1 MVNFYYESGN
11 RYTDPVRYFKAN
23 DPYYYEVDNI
33 PIKQLEENSRFLKDQ
48 VDGLINEVKGSSVNR
63 SNFSELQ
70 PYTEGVDSTI
80 KVRPGRFTARIN
92 EAYTK
97 EPLQFITQAFGAGD
111 NSDPFKDSWIV
122 GTAASGSVSAGL
134 VKWRTKVVDNATN
147 MNGLFERTFVYPMK
161 SDSLVGEGVDS
172 EDPNNMSQST
182 NGTISGRASWPGLF
196 GYLHEYN
203 TDRNIRPISMS
214 DGLNPIVDL
223 FRQAGRLE
231 SEFIKKWRGAIRT
244 SIVDIPN
251 ELQIEIPRFSDEDF
265 FYYDESGNRIPLS
278 ADQRID
284 LLFIYSKPIDQ
295 SEIKVASYSN
305 RVPRTLTTP
314 ELGIVKGAGLGIS
327 LQKSTTAST
336 RDDNI
341 RLQNLNG
348 VSLMVANS
356 SDELAENTG
365 VSGSAGIIR
374 GSFPSPD
381 DLMNLA
387 PLLSE
392 NLSTTSVAL
401 IGQSILPIAYI
412 VVKRGAELN
421 ERSTPIIENS
431 DIIDI
436 RPFFRTTELTYNE
449 RAGIAAATPQL
460 SIANPV
466 VTEGTLDNV
475 RTDLVIDYNTKINA
489 LRGEIGQSRVIGA
502 GTIHG
507 GMLYGVEGALAT
519 YLRDTQAVTS
529 YATAKSRVQEIYDYK
544 GEIPDLPDW
553 DVARWCTAGNLVNAG
568 DYPNDR
574 INWFHWGVGGRQSAA
589 QEALKYSC
597 LRQKP
602 AALNSLE
609 TPFNEGVR
617 VGNIAA
623 GELWRGFNNLGAAND
638 APRNG
643 EISFHFCSKTINIDK
658 SNVEGWAYDYHV
670 AVQLHNCL
678 PATARGAYSTTQ
690 NEPINSAGASQI
702 WVEKRED
709 SFTIFV
715 AWVGDDKTSVRLRGS
730 GGWDNVF
737 QNQVAQNREDGS
749 KYAGWI
755 VLNKDIMNAQNPN
768 GSFTGNGTE
777 SVTAGVAIYPSVTF
791 QIFGIPLSISSNGRN
806 LNEAGPTITL
816 V

>member
-1 MVNFYYESGN
+1 MATFYYESGN

-48 VDGLINEVKGSSVNR
+48 VDGLINEVKGASVDR

-70 PYTEGVDSTI
+70 PYTDGVDSTI

-97 EPLQFITQAFGAGD
+97 DPLQFIEKVLGQGD
-111 NSDPFKDSWIV
+111 NTDPIRDSWTV
-122 GTAASGSVSAGL
+122 GTVASGSVSAAL

-161 SDSLVGEGVDS
+161 SNDFVGEGVNS
-172 EDPNNMSQST
+172 ENPNSMSQST
-182 NGTISGRASWPGLF
+182 TGNISGRASWPGLF

-203 TDRNIRPISMS
+203 TNRSTRPVGMP
-214 DGLNPIVDL
+214 DGTTIVDL

-231 SEFIKKWRGAIRT
+231 SEFIKRWRGAIRT

-295 SEIKVASYSN
+295 SEIKVASYTN
-305 RVPRTLTTP
+305 GVPRTLTTP

-327 LQKSTTAST
+327 LQKSTTAAN

-341 RLQNLNG
+341 RLQSLDG
-348 VSLMVANS
+348 VPLMVANS

-365 VSGSAGIIR
+365 VSGSAGVIR

-412 VVKRGAELN
+412 VVRRGAELN

-466 VTEGTLDNV
+466 VTEGTLDDV
-475 RTDLVIDYNTKINA
+475 RSDLVIDYNTKINN
-489 LRGEIGQSRVIGA
+489 LRGEIGQSRIIGA
-502 GTIHG
+502 GMIKG

-519 YLRDTQAVTS
+519 YLRDTQGVTD
-529 YATAKSRVQEIYDYK
+529 YETAKTRVKELYDYK
-544 GEIPDLPDW
+544 GDIPDLPDW
-553 DVARWCTAGNLVNAG
+553 DLSRWAEAANYEDKGKQ
-568 DYPNDR
+568 PNDR
-574 INWFHWGVGGRQSAA
+574 INWFHWGNGGRQSAD
-589 QEALKYSC
+589 QEELKYSC
-597 LRQKP
+597 LKYKP
-602 AALNSLE
+602 ANMDNLQ
-609 TPFNEGVR
+609 TPFSEGAR
-617 VGNIAA
+617 VGRIAA
-623 GELWRGFNNLGAAND
+623 GKLWRGLNNLGGSND
-638 APRNG
+638 TLRNG
-643 EISFHFCSKTINIDK
+643 EITFHFCSKTINIDR
-658 SNVEGWAYDYHV
+658 SNVESWAYDYHV
-670 AVQLHNCL
+670 AVQLHHCL
-678 PATARGAYSTTQ
+678 PTTCRGYITSTQ
-690 NEPINSAGASQI
+690 NDPGGVAGASQI
-702 WVEKRED
+702 WVEKRRD

-715 AWVGDDKTSVRLRGS
+715 AWVGDDTTQPKDYNNV
-730 GGWDNVF
+730 WNNVF
-737 QNQVAQNREDGS
+737 ANQPAQNRDDGS
-749 KYAGWI
+749 KFSGWL
-755 VLNKDIMNAQNPN
+755 VLNKDIMSAPNPN
-768 GSFTGNGTE
+768 GSFTGIGTE
-777 SVTAGVAIYPSVTF
+777 AVTAGVAIYPTVSF
-791 QIFGIPLSISSNGRN
+791 QIFGIPNDISSEASN
-806 LNEAGPTITL
+806 LNGIQPTIVL
-816 V
+816 R

>member
-1 MVNFYYESGN
+1 MAIFYYESGN

-70 PYTEGVDSTI
+70 PYTDEVDSTI

-97 EPLQFITQAFGAGD
+97 DPLQFITQTLGQGA
-111 NSDPFKDSWIV
+111 NTDPFKDGWAV
-122 GTAASGSVSAGL
+122 GTVASGSVSAAL

-161 SDSLVGEGVDS
+161 SNDLVGDGVDS
-172 EDPNNMSQST
+172 GNPNSMSQST
-182 NGTISGRASWPGLF
+182 NGNISGRASWPGLF

-203 TDRNIRPISMS
+203 TDRSTRPVKMP
-214 DGLNPIVDL
+214 DGDTIVDL

-231 SEFIKKWRGAIRT
+231 SEFIKRWRGAIRT

-295 SEIKVASYSN
+295 SEIKVASYTN
-305 RVPRTLTTP
+305 GVPRTLTTP

-327 LQKSTTAST
+327 LQKSNTAST
-336 RDDNI
+336 REDNI
-341 RLQNLNG
+341 RLQSLDG
-348 VSLMVANS
+348 VPLMVANS

-365 VSGSAGIIR
+365 VSGSAGVIR

-412 VVKRGAELN
+412 VVRRGADLN

-475 RTDLVIDYNTKINA
+475 RSDLVIDYNSKINA
-489 LRGEIGQSRVIGA
+489 LRGDIGQSRLIGA
-502 GTIHG
+502 GTIKG
-507 GMLYGVEGALAT
+507 RMLYGVEGALAT
-519 YLRDTQAVTS
+519 YLRETQGVNS
-529 YATAKSRVQEIYDYK
+529 YAEAKSTVKELYDYK
-544 GEIPDLPDW
+544 GDVEIPDLPDW
-553 DVARWCTAGNLVNAG
+553 DVAKWCTAGSFQDAG

-574 INWFHWGVGGRQSAA
+574 INWFHWGVGGRAA
-589 QEALKYSC
+589 AEQEDLIYSC
-597 LRQKP
+597 QRFKP
-602 AALNSLE
+602 ADINSLE
-609 TPFNEGVR
+609 TPFFQAAR
-617 VGNIAA
+617 VGRIAA
-623 GELWRGFNNLGAAND
+623 GKLWRGYNTIQGVNID

-643 EISFHFCSKTINIDK
+643 EISFHFCSKTINIDR
-658 SNVEGWAYDYHV
+658 SNVDSWAHDYHV
-670 AVQLHNCL
+670 AVQLHHCI
-678 PATARGAYSTTQ
+678 PTTARGAVSVTQ
-690 NEPINSAGASQI
+690 NEPVNSAGASQI
-702 WVEKRED
+702 WVEKRSD

-715 AWVGDDKTSVRLRGS
+715 AWVADDAMFGYSY
-730 GGWDNVF
+730 DNVF
-737 QNQVAQNREDGS
+737 QHQVAQNRDDGS
-749 KYAGWI
+749 KYAGWL

-791 QIFGIPLSISSNGRN
+791 QIFGIPSNISLNGSDLRGT
-806 LNEAGPTITL
+806 GPTITL